1 MGLPVELAL
10 RSTGSG
16 ASLRV
21 NPVRELKSL
30 RLTTHTIK
38 PQTLAPG
45 NNPLAEIHGDLLEIE
60 AEIGIGTA
68 KEIAFDL
75 RGIPLVYN
83 VAAQTISC
91 LGCRASLLPK
101 DGKIS
106 LHIFIDRASVDI
118 FGSGGTLYL
127 PTAERLAIQNQNLKL
142 SSQGGDASIVSLE
155 VYQLKSAWE

>member
-1 MGLPVELAL
+1 
-10 RSTGSG
+10 
-16 ASLRV
+16 
-21 NPVRELKSL
+21 
-30 RLTTHTIK
+30 
-38 PQTLAPG
+38 
-45 NNPLAEIHGDLLEIE
+45 LL
-60 AEIGIGTA
+60 
-68 KEIAFDL
+68 
-75 RGIPLVYN
+75 
-83 VAAQTISC
+83 
-91 LGCRASLLPK
+91 K